1 MYITIIYERNNMS
14 KKFNHKLHGISNIT
28 EISAKDRHTISKK
41 AVDLIYPVVSE
52 FNISKEMLFNSLGKS
67 NMYLADFDDL
77 SMGKY
82 DYTTNSIYFS
92 NDLDISKLD
101 SSVIHEILHFFQAE
115 LTEDNF
121 LIRMG
126 LFKPSKLFRPEKGL
140 GLNEASVQ
148 YIASTIVKE
157 VPDHVKYYELE
168 LTTPSSNYYP
178 IETAIIRQMCFFTG
192 TYPLFFSTLF
202 STDLF
207 EKTFKTITS
216 EENYNYIE
224 EKLTYIVQLQ
234 EKLSDV
240 YSTIHTHNQAE
251 SKKISVLNNI
261 TNLKNKLRETV
272 LDVQKIIYTSAFA
285 NELDK
290 IETVQ
295 DIVNMKTLISNFEN
309 YIINY
314 EGDYSFEQFKDKINI
329 ELNNKLALIEAYG
342 NYSFALKAKKD
353 ILNLPKIYS
362 QSFIKTFF
370 SKIKLL
376 IDLRFNFSRS
386 NDEELYENEI

>member
-1 MYITIIYERNNMS
+1 MS
-14 KKFNHKLHGISNIT
+14 KKFKHKLHGISNIT

-92 NDLDISKLD
+92 NDLDISNLD

-261 TNLKNKLRETV
+261 TNLKNKLRETI

>member
-1 MYITIIYERNNMS
+1 MS

-92 NDLDISKLD
+92 NNLDISNLD

-126 LFKPSKLFRPEKGL
+126 LFKPSKLFKPEKGL

-168 LTTPSSNYYP
+168 ITTPSSNYYP

-342 NYSFALKAKKD
+342 NYSFALKARKD

>member
-1 MYITIIYERNNMS
+1 MS
-14 KKFNHKLHGISNIT
+14 KQIKHKLHGISNIT

-92 NDLDISKLD
+92 NDLDISNLD

-290 IETVQ
+290 IETIQ

-342 NYSFALKAKKD
+342 NYSFALKARKD

>member
-1 MYITIIYERNNMS
+1 MS
-14 KKFNHKLHGISNIT
+14 KKFNHKLHSISNIT

-92 NDLDISKLD
+92 NDLDISNLD

-115 LTEDNF
+115 LTENNF

-295 DIVNMKTLISNFEN
+295 DIVNIKTLISNFEN

-342 NYSFALKAKKD
+342 NYSFALKARKD

>member
-1 MYITIIYERNNMS
+1 MS
-14 KKFNHKLHGISNIT
+14 KQIKHKLQGISNVS
-28 EISAKDRHTISKK
+28 EISAKDRHIISKK
-41 AVDLIYPVVSE
+41 AIELIYPVVSE

-67 NMYLADFDDL
+67 NMYLADFEDL
-77 SMGKY
+77 AMGKY

-92 NDLDISKLD
+92 NNLDITNLD

-126 LFKPSKLFRPEKGL
+126 LFKPSKLFKPEKGL

-148 YIASTIVKE
+148 YIASTMVKE

-168 LTTPSSNYYP
+168 LITPSSNYYP
-178 IETAIIRQMCFFTG
+178 LETAIIRQMCFFTG

-207 EKTFKTITS
+207 EKTFNTITS
-216 EENYNYIE
+216 EDNYNYIE
-224 EKLTYIVQLQ
+224 EKLTYIIQLQ
-234 EKLSDV
+234 EKLSKV
-240 YSTIHTHNQAE
+240 YSNIHTHNQAE

-261 TNLKNKLRETV
+261 TSLKNKLRETV

-295 DIVNMKTLISNFEN
+295 DIVNMKTLVSNFEN
-309 YIINY
+309 YLISY
-314 EGDYSFEQFKDKINI
+314 ENDYSFEQFKDKINI

-362 QSFIKTFF
+362 QSFFKTFF

>member
-1 MYITIIYERNNMS
+1 MS
-14 KKFNHKLHGISNIT
+14 VKSNHKLNGIRNAV

-41 AVDLIYPVVSE
+41 AIDLIYPVVSE

-67 NMYLADFDDL
+67 NMYLADFEDM

-92 NDLDISKLD
+92 NELDITNLD

-115 LTEDNF
+115 LTENNF
-121 LIRMG
+121 LVRMG
-126 LFKPSKLFRPEKGL
+126 LFEPSKLFRSEKGL

-148 YIASTIVKE
+148 YLSSIIAKE
-157 VPDHVKYYELE
+157 VPDHVRYYELE
-168 LTTPSSNYYP
+168 LVTPSSNYYP
-178 IETAIIRQMCFFTG
+178 LETAIVRQMCFFTG

-216 EENYNYIE
+216 EDNYNYIE
-224 EKLTYIVQLQ
+224 KKLTEIVHLQ
-234 EKLSDV
+234 EKLSNI
-240 YSTIHTHNQAE
+240 YSHIHTHNQAE

-290 IETVQ
+290 VETVQ
-295 DIVNMKTLISNFEN
+295 DIVNIQTLISNFEN
-309 YIINY
+309 YIISY
-314 EGDYSFEQFKDKINI
+314 ENDYSFEQFKDKISA

-362 QSFIKTFF
+362 QSFFKTFF
-370 SKIKLL
+370 TKIKLL
-376 IDLRFNFSRS
+376 IDLRFNLSRS

>member
-1 MYITIIYERNNMS
+1 MS

-157 VPDHVKYYELE
+157 VPDYVKYYELE

>member
-1 MYITIIYERNNMS
+1 MS

-52 FNISKEMLFNSLGKS
+52 FKISKEMLFNSLGKS
-67 NMYLADFDDL
+67 NMYLADFEDL
-77 SMGKY
+77 AMGKY

-92 NDLDISKLD
+92 NDLNITNLD

-342 NYSFALKAKKD
+342 NYSFALKARKD

>member
-1 MYITIIYERNNMS
+1 MS

-67 NMYLADFDDL
+67 NMYLADFEDL
-77 SMGKY
+77 AMGKY

-92 NDLDISKLD
+92 NNLDITNLD

-126 LFKPSKLFRPEKGL
+126 LFKPSKFFMPEKGL

-148 YIASTIVKE
+148 YIASTIAKE

-376 IDLRFNFSRS
+376 IDLRFNLSRS

>member
-1 MYITIIYERNNMS
+1 MS

-92 NDLDISKLD
+92 NDLDIANLD

-157 VPDHVKYYELE
+157 IPDHVKYYELE

-342 NYSFALKAKKD
+342 NYSFALKARKD

>member
-1 MYITIIYERNNMS
+1 MS

-52 FNISKEMLFNSLGKS
+52 FKISKEMLFNSLGKS

-92 NDLDISKLD
+92 NDLDIANLD
-101 SSVIHEILHFFQAE
+101 SSAIHEILHFFQAE

-148 YIASTIVKE
+148 YIASTILKE

-342 NYSFALKAKKD
+342 NYSFALKARKD

-386 NDEELYENEI
+386 NNEELYENEI

>member
-1 MYITIIYERNNMS
+1 
-14 KKFNHKLHGISNIT
+14 
-28 EISAKDRHTISKK
+28 
-41 AVDLIYPVVSE
+41 
-52 FNISKEMLFNSLGKS
+52 
-67 NMYLADFDDL
+67 
-77 SMGKY
+77 
-82 DYTTNSIYFS
+82 
-92 NDLDISKLD
+92 
-101 SSVIHEILHFFQAE
+101 
-115 LTEDNF
+115 
-121 LIRMG
+121 
-126 LFKPSKLFRPEKGL
+126 
-140 GLNEASVQ
+140 
-148 YIASTIVKE
+148 
-157 VPDHVKYYELE
+157 
-168 LTTPSSNYYP
+168 
-178 IETAIIRQMCFFTG
+178 MCFFTG

-342 NYSFALKAKKD
+342 NYSFALKARKD

-386 NDEELYENEI
+386 NNEELYENEI

>member
-1 MYITIIYERNNMS
+1 MS

-52 FNISKEMLFNSLGKS
+52 FKISKEMLFNSLGKS

-92 NDLDISKLD
+92 NDLNITNLD

-272 LDVQKIIYTSAFA
+272 LDMQKIIYTSAFA

-342 NYSFALKAKKD
+342 NYSFALKARKD

>member
-1 MYITIIYERNNMS
+1 MS

-52 FNISKEMLFNSLGKS
+52 FKISKEMLFNSLGKS

-92 NDLDISKLD
+92 NDLNITNLD
-101 SSVIHEILHFFQAE
+101 SSIIHEILHFFQAE
-115 LTEDNF
+115 LTENNF

-295 DIVNMKTLISNFEN
+295 GIVNMKTLISNFEN

-342 NYSFALKAKKD
+342 NYSFALKARKD

>member
-1 MYITIIYERNNMS
+1 MS
-14 KKFNHKLHGISNIT
+14 VKPNHKLNGIRNAV

-41 AVDLIYPVVSE
+41 AIDLIYPVVSE

-67 NMYLADFDDL
+67 NMYLADFEDM

-92 NDLDISKLD
+92 NELDITNLD

-115 LTEDNF
+115 LTENNF
-121 LIRMG
+121 LVRMG
-126 LFKPSKLFRPEKGL
+126 LFEPSKLFRSEKGL

-148 YIASTIVKE
+148 YLSSIIAKE
-157 VPDHVKYYELE
+157 VPDHVRYYELE
-168 LTTPSSNYYP
+168 LVTPSSNYYP
-178 IETAIIRQMCFFTG
+178 LETAIVRQMCFFTG

-216 EENYNYIE
+216 EDNYNYIE
-224 EKLTYIVQLQ
+224 KKLTEIVHLQ
-234 EKLSDV
+234 EKLSNI
-240 YSTIHTHNQAE
+240 YSHIHTHNQAE

-290 IETVQ
+290 VETVQ
-295 DIVNMKTLISNFEN
+295 DIVNIQTLISNFEN
-309 YIINY
+309 YIISY
-314 EGDYSFEQFKDKINI
+314 ENDYSFEQFKDKISV

-362 QSFIKTFF
+362 QSFFTTFF
-370 SKIKLL
+370 TKIKLL
-376 IDLRFNFSRS
+376 IDLRFNLSRS

>member
-1 MYITIIYERNNMS
+1 MS
-14 KKFNHKLHGISNIT
+14 VKPNHKLNGIRNAV

-41 AVDLIYPVVSE
+41 AIDLIYPVVSE

-67 NMYLADFDDL
+67 NMYLADFEDM

-92 NDLDISKLD
+92 NELDITNLD

-115 LTEDNF
+115 LTENNF
-121 LIRMG
+121 LVRMG
-126 LFKPSKLFRPEKGL
+126 LFEPSKLFRSEKGL

-148 YIASTIVKE
+148 YLSSIIAKE
-157 VPDHVKYYELE
+157 VPDHVRYYELE
-168 LTTPSSNYYP
+168 LVTPSSNYYP
-178 IETAIIRQMCFFTG
+178 LETAIVRQMCFFTG

-216 EENYNYIE
+216 VDNYNYIE
-224 EKLTYIVQLQ
+224 KKLTEIVHLQ
-234 EKLSDV
+234 EKLSNI
-240 YSTIHTHNQAE
+240 YSHIHTHNQAE

-261 TNLKNKLRETV
+261 TNLKNKLREPV

-290 IETVQ
+290 VETVQ
-295 DIVNMKTLISNFEN
+295 DIVNIQTLISNFEN
-309 YIINY
+309 YIISY
-314 EGDYSFEQFKDKINI
+314 ENDYSFEQFKDKISV

-362 QSFIKTFF
+362 QSFFKTFF
-370 SKIKLL
+370 TKIKLL
-376 IDLRFNFSRS
+376 IDLRFNLSRS

>member
-1 MYITIIYERNNMS
+1 MS

-52 FNISKEMLFNSLGKS
+52 FKISKEMLFNSLGKS

-92 NDLDISKLD
+92 NDLDIANLD

-261 TNLKNKLRETV
+261 TNLKNKLREIV

-342 NYSFALKAKKD
+342 NYSFALKARKD

>member
-1 MYITIIYERNNMS
+1 MS

-148 YIASTIVKE
+148 YIASTILKE

-261 TNLKNKLRETV
+261 TNLKNKLRETI

>member
-1 MYITIIYERNNMS
+1 MS

-67 NMYLADFDDL
+67 NMYLANFDDL

-295 DIVNMKTLISNFEN
+295 DIVNMKALISNFEN

-342 NYSFALKAKKD
+342 NYSFALKARKD

>member
-1 MYITIIYERNNMS
+1 MS
-14 KKFNHKLHGISNIT
+14 VKPNHKLNGIRNAV

-41 AVDLIYPVVSE
+41 AIDLIYPVVSE

-67 NMYLADFDDL
+67 NMYLADFEDM

-92 NDLDISKLD
+92 NELDITNLD
-101 SSVIHEILHFFQAE
+101 SSVMHEILHFFQAE
-115 LTEDNF
+115 LTENNF
-121 LIRMG
+121 LVRMG
-126 LFKPSKLFRPEKGL
+126 LFEPSKLFRSEKGL

-148 YIASTIVKE
+148 YLSSIIAKE
-157 VPDHVKYYELE
+157 VPDHVRYYELE
-168 LTTPSSNYYP
+168 LVTPSSNYYP
-178 IETAIIRQMCFFTG
+178 LETAIVRQMCFFTG

-216 EENYNYIE
+216 VDNYNYIE
-224 EKLTYIVQLQ
+224 KKLTEIVHLQ
-234 EKLSDV
+234 EKLSNI
-240 YSTIHTHNQAE
+240 YSHIHTHNQAE

-290 IETVQ
+290 VETVQ
-295 DIVNMKTLISNFEN
+295 DIVNIQTLISNFEN
-309 YIINY
+309 YIISY
-314 EGDYSFEQFKDKINI
+314 ENDYSFEQFKDKISV

-362 QSFIKTFF
+362 QSFFKTFF
-370 SKIKLL
+370 TKIKLL
-376 IDLRFNFSRS
+376 IDLRFNLSRS

>member
-1 MYITIIYERNNMS
+1 MS

-52 FNISKEMLFNSLGKS
+52 FKISKEMLFNSLGKS

-92 NDLDISKLD
+92 NDLNITNLD

-261 TNLKNKLRETV
+261 TNLKNKLREIV

-342 NYSFALKAKKD
+342 NYSFALKARKD

>member
-1 MYITIIYERNNMS
+1 MS
-14 KKFNHKLHGISNIT
+14 KQIKHKLQGIYNIS
-28 EISAKDRHTISKK
+28 EISAKDRHIISKK
-41 AVDLIYPVVSE
+41 AIELIYPVVSE

>member
-1 MYITIIYERNNMS
+1 MS

-41 AVDLIYPVVSE
+41 TVDLIYPVVSE

-157 VPDHVKYYELE
+157 IPDHVKYYELE

-240 YSTIHTHNQAE
+240 YSNIHTHNQAE

-314 EGDYSFEQFKDKINI
+314 EGDYSFEQFKDKMNI

-342 NYSFALKAKKD
+342 NYSFALKARKD

>member
-1 MYITIIYERNNMS
+1 MS

-52 FNISKEMLFNSLGKS
+52 FKISKEMLFNSLGKS

-92 NDLDISKLD
+92 NDLNINNLD

-342 NYSFALKAKKD
+342 NYSFALKARKD

>member
-1 MYITIIYERNNMS
+1 MS

-52 FNISKEMLFNSLGKS
+52 FKISKEMLFNSLGKS

>member
-1 MYITIIYERNNMS
+1 MS

-41 AVDLIYPVVSE
+41 AIDLIYPVVSE

-261 TNLKNKLRETV
+261 TNLKNKLRETI

>member
-1 MYITIIYERNNMS
+1 MS

-92 NDLDISKLD
+92 NDLDIANLD
-101 SSVIHEILHFFQAE
+101 SPVIHEILHFFQAE

-148 YIASTIVKE
+148 YIASTILKE

-295 DIVNMKTLISNFEN
+295 DIVNMKALISNFEN

-342 NYSFALKAKKD
+342 NYSFALKARKD

>member
-1 MYITIIYERNNMS
+1 MS

-92 NDLDISKLD
+92 NDLDISNLD

-148 YIASTIVKE
+148 YIASTIAKE

>member
-1 MYITIIYERNNMS
+1 MS

-92 NDLDISKLD
+92 NDLDITNLD

-342 NYSFALKAKKD
+342 NYSFALKARKD

>member
-1 MYITIIYERNNMS
+1 MS

-261 TNLKNKLRETV
+261 TNLKNKLRETI

-386 NDEELYENEI
+386 NDEELHENEI

>member
-1 MYITIIYERNNMS
+1 MS
-14 KKFNHKLHGISNIT
+14 VKPNHKLNGIRNAV

-41 AVDLIYPVVSE
+41 AIDLIYPVISE

-67 NMYLADFDDL
+67 NMYLADFEDM

-92 NDLDISKLD
+92 NELDITNLD

-115 LTEDNF
+115 LTENNF
-121 LIRMG
+121 LVRMG
-126 LFKPSKLFRPEKGL
+126 LFEPSKLFRSEKGL

-148 YIASTIVKE
+148 YLSSIIAKE
-157 VPDHVKYYELE
+157 VPDHVRYYELE
-168 LTTPSSNYYP
+168 LVTPSSNYYP
-178 IETAIIRQMCFFTG
+178 LETAIVRQMCFFTG

-216 EENYNYIE
+216 EDNYNYME
-224 EKLTYIVQLQ
+224 KKLTEIVHLQ
-234 EKLSDV
+234 EKLSNI
-240 YSTIHTHNQAE
+240 YSHIHTHNQAE

-290 IETVQ
+290 VETVQ
-295 DIVNMKTLISNFEN
+295 DIVNIQTLISNFEN
-309 YIINY
+309 YIISY
-314 EGDYSFEQFKDKINI
+314 ENDYSFEQFKDKISV

-362 QSFIKTFF
+362 QSFFKTFF
-370 SKIKLL
+370 TKIKLL
-376 IDLRFNFSRS
+376 IDLRFNLSRS

>member
-1 MYITIIYERNNMS
+1 MS

-52 FNISKEMLFNSLGKS
+52 FKISKEMLFNSLGKS

-92 NDLDISKLD
+92 NDLDIANLD
-101 SSVIHEILHFFQAE
+101 SPVIHEILHFFQAE

-148 YIASTIVKE
+148 YIASTILKE

-342 NYSFALKAKKD
+342 NYSFALKARKD

>member
-1 MYITIIYERNNMS
+1 MS
-14 KKFNHKLHGISNIT
+14 VKPNHKLNGIRNAV

-41 AVDLIYPVVSE
+41 AIDLIYPVVSE

-67 NMYLADFDDL
+67 NMYLADFEDM

-92 NDLDISKLD
+92 NELDITNLD

-115 LTEDNF
+115 LTENNF
-121 LIRMG
+121 LVRMG
-126 LFKPSKLFRPEKGL
+126 LFEPSKLFRSEKGL

-148 YIASTIVKE
+148 YLSSIIAKE
-157 VPDHVKYYELE
+157 VPDHVRYYELE
-168 LTTPSSNYYP
+168 LVTPSSNYYP
-178 IETAIIRQMCFFTG
+178 LETAIVRQMCFFTG

-216 EENYNYIE
+216 VDNYNYIE
-224 EKLTYIVQLQ
+224 KKLTEIVHLQ
-234 EKLSDV
+234 EKLSNI
-240 YSTIHTHNQAE
+240 YSHIHTHNQAE

-290 IETVQ
+290 VETIQ
-295 DIVNMKTLISNFEN
+295 DIVNIQTLISNFEN
-309 YIINY
+309 YIISY
-314 EGDYSFEQFKDKINI
+314 ENDYSFEQFKDKISV

-362 QSFIKTFF
+362 QSFFKTFF
-370 SKIKLL
+370 TKIKLL
-376 IDLRFNFSRS
+376 IDLRFNLSRS

>member
-1 MYITIIYERNNMS
+1 MS

-92 NDLDISKLD
+92 NDLDISNLD

-157 VPDHVKYYELE
+157 IPDHVKYCELE

-342 NYSFALKAKKD
+342 NYSFALKARKD

>member
-1 MYITIIYERNNMS
+1 MS

-92 NDLDISKLD
+92 NDLDISNLD

-157 VPDHVKYYELE
+157 IPDHVKYYELE

-342 NYSFALKAKKD
+342 NYSFALKARKD

>member
-1 MYITIIYERNNMS
+1 MS
-14 KKFNHKLHGISNIT
+14 VKPNHKLNGIRNAV

-41 AVDLIYPVVSE
+41 AIDLIYPVVSE

-67 NMYLADFDDL
+67 NMYLADFEDM

-92 NDLDISKLD
+92 NELDITNLD

-115 LTEDNF
+115 LTENNF
-121 LIRMG
+121 LVRMG
-126 LFKPSKLFRPEKGL
+126 LFEPSKLFRSEKGL

-148 YIASTIVKE
+148 YLSSIIAKE
-157 VPDHVKYYELE
+157 VPDHVRYYELE
-168 LTTPSSNYYP
+168 LVTPSSNYYP
-178 IETAIIRQMCFFTG
+178 LETAIVRQMCFFTG

-207 EKTFKTITS
+207 EKTFETITS
-216 EENYNYIE
+216 VDNYNYIE
-224 EKLTYIVQLQ
+224 KKLTEIVHLQ
-234 EKLSDV
+234 EKLSNI
-240 YSTIHTHNQAE
+240 YSHIHTHNQAE

-261 TNLKNKLRETV
+261 THLKNKLRETV

-290 IETVQ
+290 VETVQ
-295 DIVNMKTLISNFEN
+295 DIVNIQTLISNFEN
-309 YIINY
+309 YIISY
-314 EGDYSFEQFKDKINI
+314 ENDYSFEQFKDKISV

-362 QSFIKTFF
+362 QSFFKTFF
-370 SKIKLL
+370 TKIKLL
-376 IDLRFNFSRS
+376 IDLRFNLSRS

>member
-1 MYITIIYERNNMS
+1 MS
-14 KKFNHKLHGISNIT
+14 KQIKHKLHGISNIT

-67 NMYLADFDDL
+67 NMYLADFEDL
-77 SMGKY
+77 AMGKY

-92 NDLDISKLD
+92 NDLDIANLD

-148 YIASTIVKE
+148 YIASTILKE

-240 YSTIHTHNQAE
+240 YSTIHTHDQAE

-342 NYSFALKAKKD
+342 NYSFALKARKD